1 MRTGGGAWGLG
12 KEMGGGRRV
21 LRRFGAE
28 EKSEKE
34 PPVRGKRHSAR
45 VFSQS
50 ASGDR
55 FENSWIGDRRKL
67 GLHFSP
73 FNVFSFIYY
82 LLHYYKVSY
91 KNNYYIYINIFFIC
105 NILNDVKQK
114 VMNLELV

>member
-1 MRTGGGAWGLG
+1 M
-12 KEMGGGRRV
+12 

-28 EKSEKE
+28 GKSEKEE

-55 FENSWIGDRRKL
+55 SENSWIGDRRKL

-73 FNVFSFIYY
+73 FNVILFY
-82 LLHYYKVSY
+82 LL
-91 KNNYYIYINIFFIC
+91 FIAP
-105 NILNDVKQK
+105 L
-114 VMNLELV
+114 

>member
-1 MRTGGGAWGLG
+1 MSRRVRGDDAVAGRCEGRRRLGLG
-12 KEMGGGRRV
+12 KETGGGRRV

-28 EKSEKE
+28 GKSEE

-67 GLHFSP
+67 GMHFSP
-73 FNVFSFIYY
+73 FNVILFY
-82 LLHYYKVSY
+82 LL
-91 KNNYYIYINIFFIC
+91 FIAP
-105 NILNDVKQK
+105 L
-114 VMNLELV
+114 

>member
-28 EKSEKE
+28 GKSEKEE

-50 ASGDR
+50 ASASGDR
-55 FENSWIGDRRKL
+55 FENSWIGDRQKL

-73 FNVFSFIYY
+73 FNVILFY
-82 LLHYYKVSY
+82 LL
-91 KNNYYIYINIFFIC
+91 FIAP
-105 NILNDVKQK
+105 L
-114 VMNLELV
+114 

>member
-1 MRTGGGAWGLG
+1 M
-12 KEMGGGRRV
+12 

-28 EKSEKE
+28 GKSEKEE

-55 FENSWIGDRRKL
+55 FENSWIGDRQKL

-73 FNVFSFIYY
+73 FNVILFY
-82 LLHYYKVSY
+82 LL
-91 KNNYYIYINIFFIC
+91 FIAP
-105 NILNDVKQK
+105 L
-114 VMNLELV
+114 